1 MTPILFIN
9 AGVFNASKTLSD
21 SLNKNSPHFSFFRC
35 VPKDEPIDLLN
46 VAFELKPKAPAQPK
60 KR

>member
-1 MTPILFIN
+1 MTPILFHN
-9 AGVFNASKTLSD
+9 AGVPSKTLSD
-21 SLNKNSPHFSFFRC
+21 SLNKNSPHSAFFRC